1 MKRSLDSSLLN
12 PVEQEYLFTTES
24 GENAEMTKKE
34 RMTLCVPCGLSGREV
49 RTGYFCSTLLL
60 KRLKE
65 VR

>member
-12 PVEQEYLFTTES
+12 PVEDAGT
-24 GENAEMTKKE
+24 
-34 RMTLCVPCGLSGREV
+34 GLNRQKV
-49 RTGYFCSTLLL
+49 VYFCSTLLL